1 MNGMMTSPQTLLCQR
16 QQVTCLVPSLLC
28 KHQSTFRPRP
38 QCGARSRAGPTRLP
52 TPGSPLLLPT
62 LPASLSHTLRT
73 RTWSKEEAAK
83 METKISG
90 MLTHSRIPGCF
101 PGRACAAGRATPP
114 TRCLLRWAGRETQE
128 EWEPAPGSVGLSAG
142 AHGRKPG
149 WGGVVLAS
157 HWLPRDSSHLPET
170 LAHGE
175 LGAPS
180 CFWFPCG
187 VLSVHTCASVCA
199 RAQRTHGE
207 NWHQ

>member
-1 MNGMMTSPQTLLCQR
+1 
-16 QQVTCLVPSLLC
+16 
-28 KHQSTFRPRP
+28 
-38 QCGARSRAGPTRLP
+38 
-52 TPGSPLLLPT
+52 
-62 LPASLSHTLRT
+62 
-73 RTWSKEEAAK
+73 

-170 LAHGE
+170 LARGE

-187 VLSVHTCASVCA
+187 CCLSTPVHPSVHGPRGHTV
-199 RAQRTHGE
+199 RTGTSDPYLLFFVKIT
-207 NWHQ
+207 NCFL